1 MRLTL
6 NSTILRISLFNYN
19 ILNRNKKR
27 HTTHVW
33 IALDPYV
40 YTVCLLPKTNVFNEY
55 CSLVSK
61 KTNLG
66 FPNTLN
72 GGWMDGYILI
82 RMKHTYHSL
91 NILFNWKLIAAAVVA
106 TTAFGILYRIDL
118 DLNVWWPK
126 VEILFIRSKF
136 IHPLVSLYL
145 IRTQTCIWCLNEM
158 KNQIEK

>member
-1 MRLTL
+1 MSVLTKTAVL
-6 NSTILRISLFNYN
+6 CRKCDWLWIRRFYASLYLT

-72 GGWMDGYILI
+72 GDGWMDIFI
-82 RMKHTYHSL
+82 RMKYTYHSL
-91 NILFNWKLIAAAVVA
+91 NILFNWKLIAAAAVVA

-118 DLNVWWPK
+118 DFECVM
-126 VEILFIRSKF
+126 
-136 IHPLVSLYL
+136 
-145 IRTQTCIWCLNEM
+145 T
-158 KNQIEK
+158 